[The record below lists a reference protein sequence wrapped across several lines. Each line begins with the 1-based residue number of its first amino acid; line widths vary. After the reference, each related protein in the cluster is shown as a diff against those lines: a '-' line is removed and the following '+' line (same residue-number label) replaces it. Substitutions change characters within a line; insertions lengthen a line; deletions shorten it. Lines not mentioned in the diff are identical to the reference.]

1 MPTRFSAHIAR
12 CFVPFALLALLA
24 EPAAALDV
32 KEVPSVVGMAP
43 KDALAKLELEGF
55 TKFLLRLDGVEK
67 TRAEIEVASAVARWT
82 APPEWMT
89 ADTVATLEVGFETY
103 VYVANHIG
111 ADASN
116 AAAEARRIGY
126 VLVEGDPAS
135 GTPIPATDD
144 RTVESYHPSSPS
156 AGAIVAVGAYVG
168 VIMSAPAAPWSTGGI
183 VAACVA
189 CAVAGAVAA
198 TLLVRSKST

>member
-1 MPTRFSAHIAR
+1 MPTRFSAHVAR

-24 EPAAALDV
+24 EPAAALEV

-55 TKFLLRLDGVEK
+55 KDFLIRLDGVEK

-82 APPEWMT
+82 SPPEWMT
-89 ADTVATLEVGFETY
+89 ADTAATLEVGFETY
-103 VYVANHIG
+103 VSVANHIG
-111 ADASN
+111 ADASD

-126 VLVEGDPAS
+126 MLVEGDPAS
-135 GTPIPATDD
+135 GPPIPGSDD

-156 AGAIVAVGAYVG
+156 AGAVVMVGAHVG
-168 VIMSAPAAPWSTGGI
+168 VIMSAPASPWTTGEV

-189 CAVAGAVAA
+189 CAVAG
-198 TLLVRSKST
+198 